1 MKISVLVKQVPDSDE
16 IKMDPVKGTM
26 IREGV
31 GTIVNPLDLNALEA
45 ALKLRA
51 EAGGTVDVLSM
62 GPQQADMAL
71 REALSMG
78 ADRAVLLSDRLFA
91 GADSWATSQV
101 LAKAVE
107 KLGSYDIIFAGE
119 KATDGET
126 GQVGP
131 EVAAL
136 LGIPLATYVSRINV
150 KDGFATVKR
159 TIEEGYETQRIKLPC
174 LVTVLNDMNEP
185 GMPTLSGKKSA
196 RRAELTVL
204 GASEL
209 GLGIEDTGLTGSP
222 TRVVKIDRPRISRK
236 TEFYSG
242 RDLDRGI
249 DRVVQMLRDLAAF

>member
-1 MKISVLVKQVPDSDE
+1 MKIAVLIKQVPDSDE

-31 GTIVNPLDLNALEA
+31 GTIVNPLDLNALQA
-45 ALKLRA
+45 ALTIRGKT
-51 EAGGTVDVLSM
+51 GGTIDVISM
-62 GPQQADMAL
+62 GPPQADMAL
-71 REALSMG
+71 REALALG

-101 LAKAVE
+101 LAKTIE
-107 KLGSYDIIFAGE
+107 KLGPYDLLLAGE

-131 EVAAL
+131 EVAAM
-136 LGIPLATYVSRINV
+136 LGIPLATYVSSLSAES
-150 KDGFATVKR
+150 GFATVKR
-159 TIEEGYETQRIKLPC
+159 TVEEGYETQRIKLPC

-196 RRAELTVL
+196 RRAEITVL
-204 GASEL
+204 GAADL
-209 GLGIEDTGLTGSP
+209 GLAKENTGLTGSP

-236 TEFYSG
+236 TEFFSG
-242 RDLDRGI
+242 KDLDSGI
-249 DRVVQMLRDLAAF
+249 DRVVEMLRDMAAF